1 MLLREYAWP
10 RRYRSLHY
18 GRRVWVLW
26 TLIFLE
32 FSYEW
37 KRLLERLAI
46 AVIIVLVESNDRR
59 AVARVCLSLEFLGG
73 VWVKRA
79 VWSSPPR
86 KDDACT
92 SLKERERQAAGNNA
106 GKLFGIPIQ
115 SSIRLA
121 APFVRINVRGT
132 RVIFVPCRATR
143 RRSRRVD
150 RNRDLDRV
158 KISACA
164 ALRGNMFLCIGFGS
178 AISLIG
184 NWSSQSTFESNEAF
198 KFTRLLIKLF
208 IAFTVTQDHYKKKK
222 EKKSMWCM
230 WERKREIEREKGEGR
245 EKGIGIIISWII

>member
-1 MLLREYAWP
+1 MRLVKGAKSYRAWPESMLFREYAQP

-37 KRLLERLAI
+37 KRLLERLT
-46 AVIIVLVESNDRR
+46 VIVIVALVESSDCR
-59 AVARVCLSLEFLGG
+59 AVTRVCLSLEFLGG

-115 SSIRLA
+115 FNIRLA
-121 APFVRINVRGT
+121 APNVRVNVRGT
-132 RVIFVPCRATR
+132 RAIFVPCRAT

-164 ALRGNMFLCIGFGS
+164 ALRGKMYLCIGFGS

-184 NWSSQSTFESNEAF
+184 NWSPQFTF
-198 KFTRLLIKLF
+198 R
-208 IAFTVTQDHYKKKK
+208 
-222 EKKSMWCM
+222 W
-230 WERKREIEREKGEGR
+230 IEV
-245 EKGIGIIISWII
+245 